1 VRVLVRRIC
10 FDSLHHSQPG
20 GAGSLVRAEFG
31 MYGLYLSL
39 QEGLYGSTSDSLAL
53 KVCVRV
59 SIAGGAEVV
68 ETHAGTYGSYLM
80 LTEERC
86 WNMGA
91 EWCLE
96 VCRNV
101 SPAGAVQTE
110 WRAYR
115 S

>member
-1 VRVLVRRIC
+1 
-10 FDSLHHSQPG
+10 
-20 GAGSLVRAEFG
+20 
-31 MYGLYLSL
+31 
-39 QEGLYGSTSDSLAL
+39 
-53 KVCVRV
+53 
-59 SIAGGAEVV
+59 VV